1 MEKRA
6 KFHGSMTALVTPFK
20 DGEIDEQA
28 YRALIDWQITSGSH
42 GLVPVGTTGESP
54 TLSHKEHYR
63 AVDICIDEARGRVP
77 VIAGAGSNNTVEAIE
92 LARHA
97 EQSGA
102 DAVLVV
108 TPYYNKPTQE
118 GLYQHFK
125 AVNDAIGIP
134 IIIYNIPPRS
144 VVDMSVETMKRLS
157 ELTNIVGVKDAT
169 GDVGRV
175 SRQRHAMG
183 ADFIQLSGEDMTAL
197 AAMAAGGHGCISV
210 SRERRARA
218 LRGTDGGD
226 LQGRLGPC
234 AQDSGPPDAAA
245 RGNLCRAGGQRG
257 EICAERARPDS
268 ARHSLAARSGR
279 PGDRGADSPRHG
291 SCGPPECLRAEMAA
305 EKEKPNFKVVA
316 DNRRARYDY
325 EIGETFEA
333 GLMLTG
339 TEVKSLR
346 TGKATVAES
355 YAAVDRSGAIILY
368 NANIPE
374 YLQANRFNHEPKRPR
389 KLLLHAKE
397 IVKLAKGVERE
408 GMTIVPLRIYFNAK
422 GRAKIA
428 IALGRGKKLHDK
440 RETEKV
446 RDWNRDKSR
455 LMRDRG

>member
-1 MEKRA
+1 MCPGMRTPNGRRTDGKREMRERA
-6 KFHGSMTALVTPFK
+6 KFHGSMPALVTPFK

-28 YRALIDWQITSGSH
+28 FRALIDWQITAGSH

-54 TLSHKEHYR
+54 TLSHDEHR
-63 AVDICIDEARGRVP
+63 RVVDICIDEARGRVP
-77 VIAGAGSNNTVEAIE
+77 VIAGAGSNNTTEAVA
-92 LARHA
+92 LAIHA
-97 EQSGA
+97 ERAGA

-144 VVDMSVETMKRLS
+144 VVDMSVDTMKRLS
-157 ELTNIVGVKDAT
+157 ELSNIVGVKDAT

-175 SRQRHAMG
+175 SRQRHAIG
-183 ADFIQLSGEDMTAL
+183 SDFIQLSGEDMTAL

-210 SRERRARA
+210 TANIAPELCSELMESVFKDDWDHALKIQDRLAPLHAAIFVEPGVNGTKYALSLLGRIRDETRLPLVPVKEATEADIRRAR
-218 LRGTDGGD
+218 
-226 LQGRLGPC
+226 
-234 AQDSGPPDAAA
+234 
-245 RGNLCRAGGQRG
+245 
-257 EICAERARPDS
+257 
-268 ARHSLAARSGR
+268 
-279 PGDRGADSPRHG
+279 
-291 SCGPPECLRAEMAA
+291 
-305 EKEKPNFKVVA
+305 F
-316 DNRRARYDY
+316 DY

-339 TEVKSLR
+339 PEVKSLR
-346 TGKATVAES
+346 SGKATVAES
-355 YAAVDRSGAIILY
+355 YASVDRNGEVILY

-397 IVKLAKGVERE
+397 IARLAKGVERE

-440 RETEKV
+440 RETEKE

-455 LMRDRG
+455 LLRDRG